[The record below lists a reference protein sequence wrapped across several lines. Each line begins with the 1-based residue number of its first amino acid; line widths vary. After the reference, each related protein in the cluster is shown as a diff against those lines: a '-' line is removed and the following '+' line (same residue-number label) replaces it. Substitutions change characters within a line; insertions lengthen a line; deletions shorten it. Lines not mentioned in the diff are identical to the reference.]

1 VVRRAGVAEVKRL
14 LLLALGLWVGRWLA
28 CLLASYAGHRLLPP
42 GPAPKDSP
50 RAPGH
55 MPGPFD

>member
-1 VVRRAGVAEVKRL
+1 VVRRLLRLAVALWL
-14 LLLALGLWVGRWLA
+14 LRWAAMELAA
-28 CLLASYAGHRLLPP
+28 YAGRNWRRP

>member
-1 VVRRAGVAEVKRL
+1 VLRARRAL
-14 LLLALGLWVGRWLA
+14 SLALLVWIARWA
-28 CLLASYAGHRLLPP
+28 AMEFASYIGRHRPR

-55 MPGPFD
+55 MPGPFDRPWKG

>member
-1 VVRRAGVAEVKRL
+1 VIR
-14 LLLALGLWVGRWLA
+14 LALKLAVAAWVIRWAAMELAAYSGRHWQ
-28 CLLASYAGHRLLPP
+28 RR

-55 MPGPFD
+55 MPGPFDSPQSGR

>member
-1 VVRRAGVAEVKRL
+1 VLSPRRVARL
-14 LLLALGLWVGRWLA
+14 ILVAWIGRWAALELA
-28 CLLASYAGHRLLPP
+28 AYLGRRRPR

-55 MPGPFD
+55 MPGPFDRP